1 MGNRIYKMLGARRI
15 GSTRGELR
23 GGQDLQEASYAG
35 IGVFILYIDAP
46 TMACTEARASSR

>member
-23 GGQDLQEASYAG
+23 GASYAG
-35 IGVFILYIDAP
+35 IGVVILYIDAP